1 MLGYCETGS
10 ASVGSL
16 GYRVHLEGVVGVGG
30 QDVGR
35 VGSKLHLSFFG
46 ERRGD

>member
-1 MLGYCETGS
+1 MLGYCEAGS

-16 GYRVHLEGVVGVGG
+16 GYRVHLEGVVGASG

-35 VGSKLHLSFFG
+35 VGSKLHLNFFR
-46 ERRGD
+46 ERGCD